1 MSDQPRTPD
10 DLFLK
15 RLDALYCTD
24 PNGRLVCTNEWDWR
38 PAPRFHLMRTAQGPI
53 FRCRTDVP
61 EEVVSRLGELCRTE
75 PLDRAFEKQPVHRD
89 RYLEILAEHAAVE
102 KLWSGPSYRAVR
114 DPFPA
119 ATATLV
125 TPENAALLQDGF
137 EDWLPDIPHRQPF
150 LAVVKEG
157 RAVSICASVR
167 ITAAVHCA
175 GVETHADHRRS
186 GHAAQAVAAWA
197 RAVRS
202 LGAAPFYS
210 TSWDNIASQ
219 GVARR
224 LDMELAGVD
233 FHVT

>member
-1 MSDQPRTPD
+1 MMGMSDHPRTPD

-38 PAPRFHLMRTAQGPI
+38 PAPRF
-53 FRCRTDVP
+53 
-61 EEVVSRLGELCRTE
+61 LGELCRAE
-75 PLDRAFEKQPVHRD
+75 PLDQAFENLPVHRD
-89 RYLEILAEHAAVE
+89 RYLEILAEHAPVE
-102 KLWSGPSYRAVR
+102 KLWSGPTYRAIR
-114 DPFPA
+114 DTSPTA
-119 ATATLV
+119 MATLI

-150 LAVVKEG
+150 LAVVKDG

-167 ITAAVHCA
+167 ISAAVHCA

-186 GHAAQAVAAWA
+186 GHAAQAVASWG

-202 LGAAPFYS
+202 LGATPFYS

-224 LDMELAGVD
+224 LGMELAGVD